1 MEKHVN
7 GLEWRDV
14 NRLAALPVIEIGPSF
29 ISKIVKVVH
38 HWRWGL
44 LMELRG
50 GEGIGVECVCGFS
63 QWRGPLYRSLSE
75 QINSDAYDQV
85 AGERE
90 RVCPKPRGREGTAWW
105 EVWKSSLASRYRR
118 ALWCAGFP
126 PVRDHFLYRCL
137 IRPVEDTRAGG
148 NADHPSQRP
157 GGVVWCVVSH
167 HAGSTFRGLCVVV
180 GEHASP
186 IASTYTKV
194 RWGLATHARMAG
206 VSLRGCRTLRL
217 VGPAPCGPPEVVGP
231 G

>member
-85 AGERE
+85 SGGRE
-90 RVCPKPRGREGTAWW
+90 RVCERIGGRGHCRERIDGRGHCRMGQRGW
-105 EVWKSSLASRYRR
+105 SREDGEGRSR
-118 ALWCAGFP
+118 
-126 PVRDHFLYRCL
+126 VR
-137 IRPVEDTRAGG
+137 
-148 NADHPSQRP
+148 
-157 GGVVWCVVSH
+157 
-167 HAGSTFRGLCVVV
+167 
-180 GEHASP
+180 
-186 IASTYTKV
+186 
-194 RWGLATHARMAG
+194 
-206 VSLRGCRTLRL
+206 
-217 VGPAPCGPPEVVGP
+217 
-231 G
+231 